1 MLALLKK
8 NRALKQTARFLY
20 GSIVTAA
27 RQRVF
32 YAEWGAPDTLQ
43 GRFEMILM
51 HLVLAQDRL
60 AVEGA
65 GGMRLARALSEAFVN
80 DMDDCMREMT
90 FGDLSVPREVRGAT
104 GALHDR
110 WRAYRPLLGQERAA
124 DDGLAPVLAGRLAY
138 LGGAQV
144 AMARLA
150 AYMHWVHRVLGAQSR
165 EQVLAGRF
173 AWPNPWELP
182 SSQEPSS

>member
-8 NRALKQTARFLY
+8 NRALKQSARFLY

-27 RQRVF
+27 RRRIF
-32 YAEWGAPDTLQ
+32 YAEWGAPDTVQ

-51 HLVLAQDRL
+51 HVVLAQDRL
-60 AVEGA
+60 AAEGE
-65 GGMRLARALSEAFVN
+65 GGLRLARALSEAFVD

-90 FGDLSVPREVRGAT
+90 FGDLSVPREVRSAT

-110 WRAYRPLLGQERAA
+110 WCAYRPLLGQERTAHER
-124 DDGLAPVLAGRLAY
+124 LAPVLADRFAY
-138 LGGAQV
+138 PGGKEV
-144 AMARLA
+144 ATARLA
-150 AYMHWVHRVLGAQSR
+150 AYMHWVHRVIGAQPR
-165 EQVLAGRF
+165 EEVLAGRF
-173 AWPNPWELP
+173 GWPNPCELP